1 MGEEI
6 KSYSYEGIKKLLAR
20 LGQPQFRAKQI
31 VQWLYQKGASS
42 YDEMSNIPASLK
54 EALEKEAP
62 LHPPVISDKQ
72 VSSDGTRKYIIRFH
86 DGAETEMVGIPS
98 KDRLTVC
105 FSTQVGCPMGCT
117 FCATGKEGFTRNLL
131 PGEMVDQVMLVQE
144 DFGERVSNVVGMG
157 QGEPLLNYDNV
168 LAALRFLNS
177 PDGLNIG
184 ARRITISTCGL
195 LQGIDQFAREPEQ
208 FTLAISLHSAIQET

>member
-62 LHPPVISDKQ
+62 LHPPVIS
-72 VSSDGTRKYIIRFH
+72 
-86 DGAETEMVGIPS
+86 
-98 KDRLTVC
+98 
-105 FSTQVGCPMGCT
+105 
-117 FCATGKEGFTRNLL
+117 
-131 PGEMVDQVMLVQE
+131 
-144 DFGERVSNVVGMG
+144 
-157 QGEPLLNYDNV
+157 
-168 LAALRFLNS
+168 
-177 PDGLNIG
+177 
-184 ARRITISTCGL
+184 
-195 LQGIDQFAREPEQ
+195 Q
-208 FTLAISLHSAIQET
+208 FTHL

>member
-1 MGEEI
+1 
-6 KSYSYEGIKKLLAR
+6 KKLLAR

-42 YDEMSNIPASLK
+42 YDEMSNIPASLR

-62 LHPPVISDKQ
+62 LHPPVIADKR

-105 FSTQVGCPMGCT
+105 FSTQVGCLWAARFAQRGR
-117 FCATGKEGFTRNLL
+117 GFH
-131 PGEMVDQVMLVQE
+131 
-144 DFGERVSNVVGMG
+144 
-157 QGEPLLNYDNV
+157 GEPSS
-168 LAALRFLNS
+168 RK
-177 PDGLNIG
+177 
-184 ARRITISTCGL
+184 
-195 LQGIDQFAREPEQ
+195 
-208 FTLAISLHSAIQET
+208 

>member
-62 LHPPVISDKQ
+62 LHPPVISDKR

-98 KDRLTVC
+98 KGRLTVC

-157 QGEPLLNYDNV
+157 RGSLSSITTTCLLLCD
-168 LAALRFLNS
+168 S
-177 PDGLNIG
+177 
-184 ARRITISTCGL
+184 
-195 LQGIDQFAREPEQ
+195 
-208 FTLAISLHSAIQET
+208 

>member
-20 LGQPQFRAKQI
+20 LRQPQFRAKQI

-62 LHPPVISDKQ
+62 LHPPVADKR

-98 KDRLTVC
+98 SYCLTVC
-105 FSTQVGCPMGCT
+105 FSTQVGCPMGMNVLRN
-117 FCATGKEGFTRNLL
+117 GKEGFTRNLL
-131 PGEMVDQVMLVQE
+131 PWKW
-144 DFGERVSNVVGMG
+144 
-157 QGEPLLNYDNV
+157 
-168 LAALRFLNS
+168 
-177 PDGLNIG
+177 
-184 ARRITISTCGL
+184 ST
-195 LQGIDQFAREPEQ
+195 R
-208 FTLAISLHSAIQET
+208 